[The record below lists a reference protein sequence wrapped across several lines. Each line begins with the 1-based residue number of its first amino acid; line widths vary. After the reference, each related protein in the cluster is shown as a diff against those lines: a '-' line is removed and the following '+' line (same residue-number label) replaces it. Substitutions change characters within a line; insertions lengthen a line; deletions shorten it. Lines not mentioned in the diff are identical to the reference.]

1 MYERRIHT
9 LEEAHRIINKQIDG
23 LEKTGTFSDDH
34 MHNLKKQRLQFKD
47 EIAKLKKLQWEHDH
61 ETIDWHDDR

>member
-1 MYERRIHT
+1 MFENRIKH

-23 LEKTGTFSDDH
+23 LEKTGAFSDDH
-34 MHNLKKQRLQFKD
+34 MQNLKKQRLQYRD

-61 ETIDWHDDR
+61 ETVHWDDDR